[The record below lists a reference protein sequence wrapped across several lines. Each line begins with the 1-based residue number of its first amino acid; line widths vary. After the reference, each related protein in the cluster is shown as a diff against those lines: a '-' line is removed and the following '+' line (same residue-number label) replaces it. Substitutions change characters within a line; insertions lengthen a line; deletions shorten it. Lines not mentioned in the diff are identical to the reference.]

1 MHRLHDAEIVGLD
14 HKDDRLVVTL
24 RSAVGLRC
32 VMAFTQVLDWSF
44 SPFEPQNVILDFYAY
59 DQATL
64 SEHILSFFGVDES
77 SGERVYSG
85 EVRLYCYAAS
95 VGMEGFVLAKELTI
109 DGEPYPPTGT
119 LGLRNSP
126 LRFCCSITNPLGRF
140 TKLAA
145 KINVPQTCVA
155 RDVLCEPS
163 YPKKARFL
171 EGFATRSNG
180 PEN

>member
-109 DGEPYPPTGT
+109 DGELYPPTG
-119 LGLRNSP
+119 
-126 LRFCCSITNPLGRF
+126 
-140 TKLAA
+140 AH
-145 KINVPQTCVA
+145 
-155 RDVLCEPS
+155 
-163 YPKKARFL
+163 
-171 EGFATRSNG
+171 
-180 PEN
+180 